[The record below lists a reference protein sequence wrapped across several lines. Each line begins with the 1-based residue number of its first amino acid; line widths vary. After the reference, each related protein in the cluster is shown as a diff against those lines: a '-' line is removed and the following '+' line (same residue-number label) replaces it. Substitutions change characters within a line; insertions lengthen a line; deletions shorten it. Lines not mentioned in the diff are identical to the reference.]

1 MTAAE
6 TPKTCHGDD
15 RDVASLFHAL
25 GRIRN
30 RLMFRTNSHTIIPF
44 VLGGKKGGDGDE
56 PCFSLQT
63 LARTPQQLMVSA
75 TPLVV
80 ELSLGN
86 AAIPILDD
94 SLRQEVV
101 AFLGSHY
108 QGRLPA
114 PQLEKTVA
122 GLDQRLDLASP
133 ASDEAILLRRLQ
145 QNYRQYGYFSHIDWR
160 LDHWACAEDIDAVV
174 AETFTVPTPAIE
186 FFTLATPPILALQL
200 LANTFPSVHFT
211 LQYGLERDGLS
222 HEVRFHP
229 FPPFGY

>member
-6 TPKTCHGDD
+6 IPKPCYGND
-15 RDVASLFHAL
+15 RDLPSLFHTI

-44 VLGGKKGGDGDE
+44 LLGGAKDVNRGE
-56 PCFSLQT
+56 PCFSLQN
-63 LARTPQQLMVSA
+63 LAQTPQQLLVPA
-75 TPLVV
+75 TPLVA

-94 SLRQEVV
+94 NLRQEVI

-108 QGRLPA
+108 RGRQPA

-122 GLDQRLDLASP
+122 GLDQLLDQASP

-145 QNYRQYGYFSHIDWR
+145 QNYQQFGYFSHIDWR
-160 LDHWACAEDIDAVV
+160 LDHWGCAGDIDGVV

-211 LQYGLERDGLS
+211 LQYGVEGDGPV